1 MFSPARNRLALLVA
15 GLGFSVAVAAAGPK
29 DKDSPPAKAT
39 PPAKVEVKPPVDLPK
54 LDPKPAV
61 GLPKFDPKPAPLPA
75 KLDPKPTVTLPK
87 PDPKPLPLPS
97 KLDPKPEP
105 KPTLP
110 IGTPVL
116 PKVTPKPTLPIGTPE
131 AKPPVKPEHRP
142 IVIHEKPKPGGPA
155 DLPKGPGLKLP
166 AGTKIDHTD
175 LAKIKPP
182 IDLTKTKPEVVLKSK
197 PPSDFKVKPIK
208 LDSIHVPKDAPA
220 VEKLNVT
227 NVSKLTV
234 NNTFVVNKSFYTGGD
249 YHLKFGTKTAAGFFC
264 YAGKHH
270 CHWHHCIWDPCF
282 GCHYYYCPSA
292 CCYYYWCEAEYCYY
306 PCHWF
311 VDYGTCYYPWWICG
325 GFGGYGYVGTP
336 FVSIHIGW

>member
-1 MFSPARNRLALLVA
+1 MFSPARNRLALLVG
-15 GLGFSVAVAAAGPK
+15 GLGFSVAVATAGPK
-29 DKDSPPAKAT
+29 DKDGPPGKAT
-39 PPAKVEVKPPVDLPK
+39 PPAKVEVKPADLPK
-54 LDPKPAV
+54 LDPKP
-61 GLPKFDPKPAPLPA
+61 LPLPP
-75 KLDPKPTVTLPK
+75 KLDPKPTVILPK
-87 PDPKPLPLPS
+87 LDPKPLPLPA
-97 KLDPKPEP
+97 KVDPKPP
-105 KPTLP
+105 VTLP
-110 IGTPVL
+110 GPGAPVITKPALPGTAPEVKL
-116 PKVTPKPTLPIGTPE
+116 PMR
-131 AKPPVKPEHRP
+131 PEHRP
-142 IVIHEKPKPGGPA
+142 LVIHEKPIKPGGPI
-155 DLPKGPGLKLP
+155 DLPRGPGLKLP
-166 AGTKIDHTD
+166 AGTNVDHAE
-175 LAKIKPP
+175 LARIKPP

-227 NVSKLTV
+227 NVSKLTL

-249 YHLKFGTKTAAGFFC
+249 YHLKFGTKTATGFYC

-292 CCYYYWCEAEYCYY
+292 CCYYYWCEADYCYY

-325 GFGGYGYVGTP
+325 GFGGYGYVATP
-336 FVSIHIGW
+336 HVSIFIGW